1 MPSTNPVDY
10 GADPCGLRN
19 SAWAINLCL
28 MYSGRCDFPEGTFL
42 IGSAPGAKITSRLR
56 FNNVATFTT
65 ATPHGLVVGEL
76 ITLDGFTDSTFNGI
90 GAAKLGF
97 RVDST
102 PNPTTFTAT
111 VPGGNS
117 VLVVEDG
124 WINLIGGDYT
134 SSIPLGFA
142 GSITDP
148 RNGQP
153 LTFSMR
159 DNLTFTGKGA
169 GKTRVKFANHTS
181 TTRGDSFGFNIQMI
195 KCLGNYYTNGGLVS
209 NPTKYPSMPLGATNC
224 KNLTIEGITF
234 DGNYVNNGPKD
245 ITIVSVERTAG
256 INTYTTAFPAKF
268 QVNAPPAYSPP
279 VLPAPSNQSSY
290 SHYIDGVV
298 TSGSSNDGTFN
309 GFGPL
314 INTTSLTFQRDMRCP
329 LIGVTRNAFNYAIYT
344 KHPDFNF
351 GYTVGD
357 SITVTGFSNPAF
369 NGSFVVAG
377 FLSAQEVYCVN
388 VGAATT
394 VTSYERLTGVGYYDT
409 AGPHGFT
416 GGETV
421 VITGL
426 ADPTMNGTFIVTGA
440 PFANQFSVVNAGT
453 DTGVIAG
460 AGTYQLRSNIAK
472 SWSVPDV
479 ALTPQTNAGVNS
491 LFTVAGLNLIGEN
504 TIVQDCEFYDFG
516 VGIADAE
523 TFVLKSFLP
532 STVVDR
538 SHGTIVRRNRFGYQG
553 RNSVQATIHAGTSEA
568 NTQCSIGG
576 YSSMLVN
583 VIAFARVAAT
593 NRNIYTTTERNGLRI
608 GDSVVISGIGDITF
622 DGTFTVDSIIS
633 ETKFSVTQAGA
644 DFPDTYAAAATAL
657 MPRPLRILAADCVFE
672 YNRIQGGPNP
682 LTQQCPVHGIT
693 PRDTFGAEVRY
704 NNFDGFTGT
713 CFYVDTYPHI
723 GTHVHHNSA
732 LNVSAF
738 MALTVQDWYATAV
751 QFGFGNPPSYAAWIS
766 AHKDLLIEYNDV
778 LLTGPDSWYYQPA
791 LAPLDAVFVIN
802 NHDVNRSAYY
812 YPTDYQIPIRPPAP
826 LPAGASR
833 DAAGIS
839 TFTTVSPHELQAG
852 MEISVVGVT
861 DGTFN
866 GVFTVLSTPS
876 ATEFTVNNQVGP
888 LPNTPVVSGNGFLGI
903 NDPVNFPWEIRMS
916 ARSRSAGVATYTTT
930 KAHNMQLGYH
940 VTLEGFSDPTFNGQF
955 IVTGMPTT
963 TTFQVANAGPDV
975 ATVTESG
982 NFFRYVEN
990 VQIRCNT
997 VRRLSG
1003 NELFINNGGK
1013 FGPSFLPGRPS
1024 RCVAPLQQ
1032 TFYLDCPEGCLDIQ
1046 CDPGPCKPND
1056 YLYRI

>member
-56 FNNVATFTT
+56 FNNIATFTT

-76 ITLDGFTDSTFNGI
+76 ITLDGFTDPTFNGI
-90 GAAKLGF
+90 GVAQLGF

-124 WINLIGGDYT
+124 WINLIGGGYT
-134 SSIPLGFA
+134 SSVPLGYG
-142 GSITDP
+142 GSIVDP
-148 RNGQP
+148 SNGQTV
-153 LTFSMR
+153 TFTLR
-159 DNLTFTGKGA
+159 DNIAFTGKGA

-181 TTRGDSFGFNIQMI
+181 TTRGDSFGFNIQPI
-195 KCLGNYYTNGGLVS
+195 KCLGNYTGTGGLVS
-209 NPTKYPSMPLGATNC
+209 NPANYPSMPVGATNC

-268 QVNAPPAYSPP
+268 QTSAPPSYSPP
-279 VLPAPSNQSSY
+279 VLPAPSNQSTY

-309 GFGPL
+309 GFSPV
-314 INTTSLTFQRDMRCP
+314 INVTSLTFQRDMRCP

-394 VTSYERLTGVGYYDT
+394 ITSYERLTGVGYYDT

-479 ALTPQTNAGVNS
+479 ALTPQTKAGVNS
-491 LFTVAGLNLIGEN
+491 LFTVAGLNLVGEN

-538 SHGTIVRRNRFGYQG
+538 SHGSIIRRNRFGYQG
-553 RNSVQATIHAGTSEA
+553 RNSVQATIHPGTSEA
-568 NTQCSIGG
+568 NTQCAIGG
-576 YSSMLVN
+576 YSSMLVT
-583 VIAFARVAAT
+583 VIAVSRVNAT
-593 NRNIYTTTERNGLRI
+593 SRATYTTTERHGLRV
-608 GDSVVISGIGDITF
+608 GDSVVFQGVSDATF
-622 DGTFTVDSIIS
+622 NGTYTVATIIS
-633 ETKFSVTQAGA
+633 DTKFSVIQAGV
-644 DFPDTYAAAATAL
+644 DYPDTYMAVGNAL
-657 MPRPLRILAADCVFE
+657 LPRPLRILAADCVFE
-672 YNRIQGGPNP
+672 YNRIEGGPNP

-713 CFYVDTYPHI
+713 CFYVDTFQHI

-751 QFGFGNPPSYAAWIS
+751 QFGFTNPPSYAAWIA
-766 AHKDLLIEYNDV
+766 AHRDLLIEYNDV

-802 NHDVNRSAYY
+802 NHDVNRSTYY

-866 GVFTVLSTPS
+866 SVFTVLSTPS

-903 NDPVNFPWEIRMS
+903 NKPVNFPWEIQMS
-916 ARSRSAGVATYTTT
+916 ARARTAGVATYTTT

>member
-1 MPSTNPVDY
+1 LLAPTSV
-10 GADPCGLRN
+10 
-19 SAWAINLCL
+19 
-28 MYSGRCDFPEGTFL
+28 
-42 IGSAPGAKITSRLR
+42 IG
-56 FNNVATFTT
+56 
-65 ATPHGLVVGEL
+65 
-76 ITLDGFTDSTFNGI
+76 
-90 GAAKLGF
+90 
-97 RVDST
+97 
-102 PNPTTFTAT
+102 
-111 VPGGNS
+111 
-117 VLVVEDG
+117 
-124 WINLIGGDYT
+124 
-134 SSIPLGFA
+134 
-142 GSITDP
+142 
-148 RNGQP
+148 
-153 LTFSMR
+153 
-159 DNLTFTGKGA
+159 
-169 GKTRVKFANHTS
+169 
-181 TTRGDSFGFNIQMI
+181 
-195 KCLGNYYTNGGLVS
+195 
-209 NPTKYPSMPLGATNC
+209 
-224 KNLTIEGITF
+224 
-234 DGNYVNNGPKD
+234 
-245 ITIVSVERTAG
+245 
-256 INTYTTAFPAKF
+256 
-268 QVNAPPAYSPP
+268 
-279 VLPAPSNQSSY
+279 
-290 SHYIDGVV
+290 
-298 TSGSSNDGTFN
+298 
-309 GFGPL
+309 
-314 INTTSLTFQRDMRCP
+314 
-329 LIGVTRNAFNYAIYT
+329 
-344 KHPDFNF
+344 
-351 GYTVGD
+351 
-357 SITVTGFSNPAF
+357 
-369 NGSFVVAG
+369 
-377 FLSAQEVYCVN
+377 
-388 VGAATT
+388 
-394 VTSYERLTGVGYYDT
+394 YERISNEAYYDT
-409 AGPHGFT
+409 AGPHGFS

-421 VITGL
+421 IISGL
-426 ADPTMNGTFIVTGA
+426 TTDPSFNGTFTVVGAPTTTQFKVANLGPDTGA
-440 PFANQFSVVNAGT
+440 
-453 DTGVIAG
+453 IADS
-460 AGTYQLRSNIAK
+460 GTYQLRSNIAK

-479 ALTPQTNAGVNS
+479 ALTPQTKAGVNS
-491 LFTVAGLNLIGEN
+491 LFTVAGLNLVGEN

-553 RNSVQATIHAGTSEA
+553 RNSVQATIHPGTSEA
-568 NTQCSIGG
+568 NTQCAIGG
-576 YSSMLVN
+576 YSSMLVT
-583 VIAFARVAAT
+583 VIAASRVNAT
-593 NRNIYTTTERNGLRI
+593 SRATYTTTERHGLRV
-608 GDSVVISGIGDITF
+608 GDSVVFLGVSDPTF
-622 DGTFTVDSIIS
+622 NGTYTVATIIS
-633 ETKFSVTQAGA
+633 DTKFSVIQAGV
-644 DFPDTYAAAATAL
+644 DYPDTYMAVGSVL
-657 MPRPLRILAADCVFE
+657 LPRPLRILAADCVFE
-672 YNRIQGGPNP
+672 YNRIEGGPNP

-713 CFYVDTYPHI
+713 CFYVDTFQHI

-732 LNVSAF
+732 LNISAF

-751 QFGFGNPPSYAAWIS
+751 QFGFTNPPSYAAWIA
-766 AHKDLLIEYNDV
+766 AHRDLLIEYNDV

>member
-1 MPSTNPVDY
+1 MLVTVIAVSRVN
-10 GADPCGLRN
+10 A
-19 SAWAINLCL
+19 
-28 MYSGRCDFPEGTFL
+28 
-42 IGSAPGAKITSRLR
+42 TSR
-56 FNNVATFTT
+56 AT
-65 ATPHGLVVGEL
+65 
-76 ITLDGFTDSTFNGI
+76 
-90 GAAKLGF
+90 
-97 RVDST
+97 
-102 PNPTTFTAT
+102 
-111 VPGGNS
+111 
-117 VLVVEDG
+117 
-124 WINLIGGDYT
+124 
-134 SSIPLGFA
+134 
-142 GSITDP
+142 
-148 RNGQP
+148 
-153 LTFSMR
+153 
-159 DNLTFTGKGA
+159 
-169 GKTRVKFANHTS
+169 
-181 TTRGDSFGFNIQMI
+181 
-195 KCLGNYYTNGGLVS
+195 
-209 NPTKYPSMPLGATNC
+209 
-224 KNLTIEGITF
+224 
-234 DGNYVNNGPKD
+234 
-245 ITIVSVERTAG
+245 
-256 INTYTTAFPAKF
+256 
-268 QVNAPPAYSPP
+268 
-279 VLPAPSNQSSY
+279 
-290 SHYIDGVV
+290 
-298 TSGSSNDGTFN
+298 
-309 GFGPL
+309 
-314 INTTSLTFQRDMRCP
+314 
-329 LIGVTRNAFNYAIYT
+329 
-344 KHPDFNF
+344 
-351 GYTVGD
+351 
-357 SITVTGFSNPAF
+357 
-369 NGSFVVAG
+369 
-377 FLSAQEVYCVN
+377 
-388 VGAATT
+388 
-394 VTSYERLTGVGYYDT
+394 
-409 AGPHGFT
+409 
-416 GGETV
+416 
-421 VITGL
+421 
-426 ADPTMNGTFIVTGA
+426 
-440 PFANQFSVVNAGT
+440 
-453 DTGVIAG
+453 
-460 AGTYQLRSNIAK
+460 
-472 SWSVPDV
+472 
-479 ALTPQTNAGVNS
+479 
-491 LFTVAGLNLIGEN
+491 
-504 TIVQDCEFYDFG
+504 
-516 VGIADAE
+516 
-523 TFVLKSFLP
+523 
-532 STVVDR
+532 
-538 SHGTIVRRNRFGYQG
+538 
-553 RNSVQATIHAGTSEA
+553 
-568 NTQCSIGG
+568 
-576 YSSMLVN
+576 
-583 VIAFARVAAT
+583 
-593 NRNIYTTTERNGLRI
+593 YTTTERHGLRV
-608 GDSVVISGIGDITF
+608 GDSVVFQGVSDPAF
-622 DGTFTVDSIIS
+622 NGTYTVATIIS
-633 ETKFSVTQAGA
+633 DTKFSVIQAGV
-644 DFPDTYAAAATAL
+644 DYPETYMTFGSAL
-657 MPRPLRILAADCVFE
+657 LPRPLRILAADCVFE
-672 YNRIQGGPNP
+672 YNRIEGGPNP

-713 CFYVDTYPHI
+713 CFYVDTFQHI

-751 QFGFGNPPSYAAWIS
+751 QFGFTNPPSYAAWIA
-766 AHKDLLIEYNDV
+766 AHRDLLIEYNDV

-802 NHDVNRSAYY
+802 NHDVNRSTYY

-866 GVFTVLSTPS
+866 GVFTVISTPS